1 MKGASPSP
9 EKLLVYCNFYKPL
22 PLGPRLFWSGYQVA
36 LKEILSTLGPL
47 MKPLIR
53 PLVKNLMKPLSSKTQ
68 IKDLLS
74 RS

>member
-1 MKGASPSP
+1 M
-9 EKLLVYCNFYKPL
+9 YFHFYKPL

-53 PLVKNLMKPLSSKTQ
+53 PLVKQLSDPHHSVTLVG
-68 IKDLLS
+68 DLLMQGGLPH
-74 RS
+74 RGF